1 MKEKN
6 KKILF
11 ITLFITVAALMR
23 LIPHP
28 PNFVPITAIAIFAG
42 VKLNNIKIAYAI
54 PISIMLISDLFIGFY
69 SISLFVYLA
78 FILIITYS
86 SFIKKYSIK
95 NIILSSVMFFIIT
108 NFGVWVLPGGYP
120 NNIEG
125 LILCYT
131 AAIPFF
137 TNSIIADLFF
147 SAILYYGFEQIEK
160 RYLILK
166 S

>member
-1 MKEKN
+1 MKKKN

-11 ITLFITVAALMR
+11 ITLFIIVAALMR

-42 VKLNNIKIAYAI
+42 VKFNNIKIAYAI

-86 SFIKKYSIK
+86 SFNKKYSIK

-108 NFGVWVLPGGYP
+108 NFGVWLMGGYP
-120 NNIEG
+120 KSVEG
-125 LILCYT
+125 LVLCYT
-131 AAIPFF
+131 MAIPFF

-147 SAILYYGFEQIEK
+147 SAILYYGFEKIEK
-160 RYLILK
+160 RYLILNN
-166 S
+166 

>member
-1 MKEKN
+1 MKKKN

-11 ITLFITVAALMR
+11 ITLFIIVAALMR

-42 VKLNNIKIAYAI
+42 VKFNNIKIAYAI

-108 NFGVWVLPGGYP
+108 NFGVWLMGGYP
-120 NNIEG
+120 KSVEG
-125 LILCYT
+125 LVLCYT
-131 AAIPFF
+131 MAIPFF

-147 SAILYYGFEQIEK
+147 SAILYYGFEKIEK

>member
-95 NIILSSVMFFIIT
+95 NIILSSVIFFIIT
-108 NFGVWVLPGGYP
+108 NFGVWLMGGYP
-120 NNIEG
+120 KSIEG
-125 LILCYT
+125 LVLCYT
-131 AAIPFF
+131 MAIPFF

-147 SAILYYGFEQIEK
+147 SAILYYGFEQI
-160 RYLILK
+160 LK

>member
-6 KKILF
+6 KNILF
-11 ITLFITVAALMR
+11 ITLFITVVALMR

-42 VKLNNIKIAYAI
+42 VKFDNIILAYAV
-54 PISIMLISDLFIGFY
+54 PIAIMLISDFFIGFS

-78 FILIITYS
+78 FILITTYS
-86 SFIKKYSIK
+86 YLIKNYSIK
-95 NIILSSVMFFIIT
+95 NILLSSIIFFIIT
-108 NFGVWVLPGGYP
+108 NFGVWFLPGGYP

-137 TNSIIADLFF
+137 TYSIIADLFF
-147 SAILYYGFEQIEK
+147 SAILYYGFEKIEK

>member
-95 NIILSSVMFFIIT
+95 NIILSSVIFFIIT
-108 NFGVWVLPGGYP
+108 NFGVWLMGGYP
-120 NNIEG
+120 KNIEG

-131 AAIPFF
+131 MAIPFF
-137 TNSIIADLFF
+137 TNSLMADLFF
-147 SAILYYGFEQIEK
+147 SAILYYGFEKIERK
-160 RYLILK
+160 YLIFNK
-166 S
+166 

>member
-69 SISLFVYLA
+69 TISLFVYLA

-108 NFGVWVLPGGYP
+108 NFGVWLMGGYP
-120 NNIEG
+120 KNIEG
-125 LILCYT
+125 LVLCYT
-131 AAIPFF
+131 MAIPFF

>member
-42 VKLNNIKIAYAI
+42 VKFNNIKIAYAI

-69 SISLFVYLA
+69 TISLFVYLA

-108 NFGVWVLPGGYP
+108 NFGVWLMGGYP
-120 NNIEG
+120 KSIEG
-125 LILCYT
+125 LVLCYT
-131 AAIPFF
+131 MAIPFF

>member
-1 MKEKN
+1 
-6 KKILF
+6 
-11 ITLFITVAALMR
+11 MR

-42 VKLNNIKIAYAI
+42 VKFNNIKIAYAI

-86 SFIKKYSIK
+86 SFNKKYSIK

-108 NFGVWVLPGGYP
+108 NFGVWLMGGYP
-120 NNIEG
+120 KSVEG
-125 LILCYT
+125 LVLCYT
-131 AAIPFF
+131 MAIPFF

-147 SAILYYGFEQIEK
+147 SAILYYGFEKIEK
-160 RYLILK
+160 RYLILNN
-166 S
+166 

>member
-11 ITLFITVAALMR
+11 ITLFIIVAALMR

-42 VKLNNIKIAYAI
+42 LKFNNIKLAYAI

-69 SISLFVYLA
+69 SISVFVYLA
-78 FILIITYS
+78 FILITTYS
-86 SFIKKYSIK
+86 YLIKNYNIK
-95 NIILSSVMFFIIT
+95 NILLSSVMFFIIT
-108 NFGVWVLPGGYP
+108 NFGVWLMGGYP
-120 NNIEG
+120 KSIEG
-125 LILCYT
+125 LVLCYT